1 VIHGDICRVRSR
13 SRSLSTVFEMAGD
26 AIDME
31 NYPLRKDHHEEDVEF
46 EFINHIMDLR
56 EGEEKYKTLH

>member
-1 VIHGDICRVRSR
+1 
-13 SRSLSTVFEMAGD
+13 MAGD